1 MSGWIKRLFGSPEGD
16 GDTAAPQAGVVESS
30 RPTAPASEGNLATK
44 QGAERRNCARVA
56 LQLQVRLRFETAEA
70 MIASRTF
77 DISRSGAFIAIREPR
92 PRGTKVRLTVE
103 VDDTTIV
110 LGGVVVRASDG
121 RKSGRRG
128 MGIQFTEITPQAVEA
143 LGKLLAS
150 RGG

>member
-1 MSGWIKRLFGSPEGD
+1 MSGWIKRLFGSHGASED
-16 GDTAAPQAGVVESS
+16 AAVADQQSAASPDAD
-30 RPTAPASEGNLATK
+30 RPASEGNLATK

-70 MIASRTF
+70 MTASRTF

-128 MGIQFTEITPQAVEA
+128 MGIQFTEITPQAADA

>member
-1 MSGWIKRLFGSPEGD
+1 MSGWIKRLFGSPEPD
-16 GDTAAPQAGVVESS
+16 GETAVAQRAAVEPSS
-30 RPTAPASEGNLATK
+30 PTAPASEGNLATK
-44 QGAERRNCARVA
+44 QGAERRHCARVA

-128 MGIQFTEITPQAVEA
+128 MGIQFTEMTPQAAEA
-143 LGKLLAS
+143 LGRLLAS

>member
-1 MSGWIKRLFGSPEGD
+1 MSGWIKRLFGSRGASENAAAAEQD
-16 GDTAAPQAGVVESS
+16 GATSS
-30 RPTAPASEGNLATK
+30 DADVPASHGNLATK

-70 MIASRTF
+70 MTASRTF

-92 PRGTKVRLTVE
+92 PRGTKVRLTIE
-103 VDDTTIV
+103 VDETTIV

-121 RKSGRRG
+121 KKSGRRG
-128 MGIQFTEITPQAVEA
+128 MGIQFTEMTPQAADA
-143 LGKLLAS
+143 LGKLLVS